1 MRVGLSFGSV
11 ILLGKRCVGKGGT
24 KLLAKFMAFSC
35 TVHSLQDLHD
45 IVCTKHERNS
55 LSIKAEG
62 VLKAGDYCSLPFLFF
77 LYK

>member
-1 MRVGLSFGSV
+1 M
-11 ILLGKRCVGKGGT
+11 GKGGT
-24 KLLAKFMAFSC
+24 KLFAKFMAFSC
-35 TVHSLQDLHD
+35 TVHSLSNHLGT
-45 IVCTKHERNS
+45 VCTKHERSS